1 MAQDIRELAA
11 LGLKPSTFTGDKNE
25 DPTKFFKKLDR
36 IAGYGN
42 WSDAKKINA
51 IPLLLDG
58 KGYDFYEA
66 LSAEIKNDYKQTKL
80 AIIEHFKPN
89 RANLV
94 KWNALNKM
102 IMEKDQ
108 TVTDFHDELN
118 REAVKI
124 GDISDS
130 QLLMIFLNG
139 IHPSIR
145 MQVASHEPPSL
156 RVALEKARLYESIS
170 EMNENQKEKRG
181 IAATSDE
188 KMTGDL
194 IEAITSLKDEI
205 IKMKERQRLMETN
218 LNNPQNGG
226 QPNVSSPGP
235 NFNKNLPNAYQ
246 KDKSDKAAA
255 RGGNLTEDLIEVV
268 RGIKD
273 EITRMKQRQR
283 LIETNLT
290 NTQLIEEVQYATQQP
305 FNWQPSNPGW
315 EGIDIR
321 PRLRYQGEWN
331 GFQNVD
337 SDGKYVSPNPSHM
350 SWHQNY
356 IAPVISAGDR
366 IKEKRICFHC
376 GIPGHIRANCRIFK
390 RQTRQNE
397 FRKSGN
403 GSRNVKSDGKYS
415 ISRGTSQRT
424 NGRHRPRATRIGD
437 DRICFKCGIRGHIRS
452 YCSAFQQKI
461 QLGESQQAPS
471 YVSGTNASSYSKEE
485 VSVPRS
491 RPVYP
496 TESETKGCSES
507 LGRLVQGAVLK
518 PNTPKIVKIYPES
531 NLLSLEVA
539 IDGLGSWQ
547 RKQGLQIEKNVQN
560 GLAGSFTCCITNL
573 TDRTI
578 RLPAST
584 PIARIFDTSS
594 TADVGLDVPIG
605 SN

>member
-1 MAQDIRELAA
+1 MR
-11 LGLKPSTFTGDKNE
+11 
-25 DPTKFFKKLDR
+25 R
-36 IAGYGN
+36 
-42 WSDAKKINA
+42 
-51 IPLLLDG
+51 
-58 KGYDFYEA
+58 
-66 LSAEIKNDYKQTKL
+66 
-80 AIIEHFKPN
+80 
-89 RANLV
+89 
-94 KWNALNKM
+94 
-102 IMEKDQ
+102 
-108 TVTDFHDELN
+108 
-118 REAVKI
+118 
-124 GDISDS
+124 
-130 QLLMIFLNG
+130 
-139 IHPSIR
+139 
-145 MQVASHEPPSL
+145 
-156 RVALEKARLYESIS
+156 
-170 EMNENQKEKRG
+170 NQEEKRG

-246 KDKSDKAAA
+246 KEKSDKAAA

-337 SDGKYVSPNPSHM
+337 SDGKYVSPNLSHM

-376 GIPGHIRANCRIFK
+376 GIPGHIRAYCRIFK
-390 RQTRQNE
+390 RQTAHNE

-403 GSRNVKSDGKYS
+403 GSRNVNSDGKYM
-415 ISRGTSQRT
+415 SRETSQRT
-424 NGRHRPRATRIGD
+424 DGRHRPRVTRIRD
-437 DRICFKCGIRGHIRS
+437 DRICFQCGIRGHIRS
-452 YCSAFQQKI
+452 NCSALQQKI
-461 QLGESQQAPS
+461 QQGESRQAPS
-471 YVSGTNASSYSKEE
+471 YASDTNADCSYPMEE
-485 VSVPRS
+485 VSIS
-491 RPVYP
+491 RFSPVYP
-496 TESETKGCSES
+496 TESETNGHPES

-518 PNTPKIVKIYPES
+518 PNAPKIVKIYPES
-531 NLLSLEVA
+531 NLLSREVA

-547 RKQGLQIEKNVQN
+547 LKQGLQIDKNVQN
-560 GLAGSFTCCITNL
+560 GLVGSFTCRITNL

-594 TADVGLDVPIG
+594 TPEVGLNATIG

>member
-11 LGLKPSTFTGDKNE
+11 LGLKPGTFTGDKNE

-36 IAGYGN
+36 LAGYGN

-58 KGYDFYEA
+58 KGYDFYEG
-66 LSAEIKNDYKQTKL
+66 LSAEIKNDYNQTKL

-108 TVTDFHDELN
+108 SVTDFHDELN

-156 RVALEKARLYESIS
+156 SVALEKAKLYESIS

-181 IAATSDE
+181 IAATSDD

-194 IEAITSLKDEI
+194 IEAITRLKDEM

-218 LNNPQNGG
+218 LTNPQNTG

-235 NFNKNLPNAYQ
+235 NFNQMPNANQ
-246 KDKSDKAAA
+246 EEKRDTAAA
-255 RGGNLTEDLIEVV
+255 RDGKLTEDLIEVV
-268 RGIKD
+268 QGIKD
-273 EITRMKQRQR
+273 EMIRMKQRQR

-290 NTQLIEEVQYATQQP
+290 NAQLIEEVQYATKQ
-305 FNWQPSNPGW
+305 QPSNPGW
-315 EGIDIR
+315 EGINIR
-321 PRLRYQGEWN
+321 PRLRYQGEWD

-337 SDGKYVSPNPSHM
+337 SDGKYLSPNQSHM
-350 SWHQNY
+350 SGHQNY
-356 IAPVISAGDR
+356 IAPVNSAGDR

-376 GIPGHIRANCRIFK
+376 GIPGHIRAYCRIFK
-390 RQTRQNE
+390 RQTAHNE

-403 GSRNVKSDGKYS
+403 GSRNVNSDGKYM
-415 ISRGTSQRT
+415 SRETSQRT
-424 NGRHRPRATRIGD
+424 DGRHRPRVTRIRD
-437 DRICFKCGIRGHIRS
+437 DRICFQCGIRGHIRS
-452 YCSAFQQKI
+452 NCSAFQQKI
-461 QLGESQQAPS
+461 QQGESRQAPS
-471 YVSGTNASSYSKEE
+471 YASDTNADCSYPMEE
-485 VSVPRS
+485 VSIS
-491 RPVYP
+491 RFSPVYP
-496 TESETKGCSES
+496 TESETNGHPES

-518 PNTPKIVKIYPES
+518 PNAPKIVKIYPES
-531 NLLSLEVA
+531 NLLSREVA

-547 RKQGLQIEKNVQN
+547 LKQGLLI
-560 GLAGSFTCCITNL
+560 
-573 TDRTI
+573 
-578 RLPAST
+578 
-584 PIARIFDTSS
+584 
-594 TADVGLDVPIG
+594 
-605 SN
+605 